1 MNQIKTIDGH
11 LNAADLKFAILA
23 TRFNDF
29 IVDRLVGGAVDYL
42 IRHGGSEENLTIVRV
57 PGAFEMPLACKKLA
71 ASGKYDGIVAVGAV
85 IRGGTPHFDF
95 VAAEATKGL
104 AHVSLE
110 SGVPVGFGLLTTDNI
125 EQAIERAGTKAGNKG
140 VEAASAVL
148 ETVRVLQQ
156 ILVRYAGGA
165 HKNAS
170 RAFPPRSFCLAGRPC
185 GGNFAVRSPLPKNTG
200 RCSPYK
206 AASPR

>member
-42 IRHGGSEENLTIVRV
+42 IRHGGSEENLTIDRV

-71 ASGKYDGIVAVGAV
+71 ASGNVAVGAV

-156 ILVRYAGGA
+156 I
-165 HKNAS
+165 
-170 RAFPPRSFCLAGRPC
+170 
-185 GGNFAVRSPLPKNTG
+185 
-200 RCSPYK
+200 
-206 AASPR
+206 

>member
-125 EQAIERAGTKAGNKG
+125 EQAIERAAPRPETRALKPPPPSLRPSAYCSRFRTGTREALIKTPPALSLRDHFAWRGG
-140 VEAASAVL
+140 RAASVSL
-148 ETVRVLQQ
+148 H
-156 ILVRYAGGA
+156 GA
-165 HKNAS
+165 LF
-170 RAFPPRSFCLAGRPC
+170 R
-185 GGNFAVRSPLPKNTG
+185 KNTG
-200 RCSPYK
+200 RCSP
-206 AASPR
+206 